1 VTLVQPRTNS
11 ARRTY
16 FTLNDIVLLT
26 MLAALV
32 FVLRVYLRIP
42 THIPGKSGFFWV
54 IPIILGIGIC
64 AKPGAGTYIGVIS
77 GALTVLFGMGDNS
90 MEFFNYLVMGL
101 SIDVYSFMFRG
112 HLDSVFVG
120 MVIGAAGNLTKMIV
134 NYYFDYVFG
143 VPMELIIA
151 KMGIAP
157 ITHVVAAGL
166 GGILASLV
174 LARLYRSGVV
184 KKYE

>member
-1 VTLVQPRTNS
+1 MKP
-11 ARRTY
+11 RTY
-16 FTLNDIVLLT
+16 FTLYDIVLLT

-64 AKPGAGTYIGVIS
+64 AKLGSGTYIGIIS
-77 GALTVLFGMGDNS
+77 GTLTVLFGMGDNGVL
-90 MEFFNYLVMGL
+90 EFVNYLVMGL
-101 SIDVYSFMFRG
+101 ALDVYSFMFRG
-112 HLDSVFVG
+112 HLDNAIVG
-120 MVIGAAGNLTKMIV
+120 AVIGAAANLTKMVV
-134 NYYFDYVFG
+134 NYYLDYIMG
-143 VPMELIIA
+143 VPLELIVA

-157 ITHVVAAGL
+157 FTHVIAAGL
-166 GGILASLV
+166 GGLLAALV

>member
-1 VTLVQPRTNS
+1 MK
-11 ARRTY
+11 ARTY
-16 FTLNDIVLLT
+16 FTLQDIVLLT

-64 AKPGAGTYIGVIS
+64 AKPGSGVYIGVIS
-77 GALTVLFGMGDNS
+77 GALTVMFGMGDNG
-90 MEFFNYLVMGL
+90 MLEFINYLVMGL
-101 SIDVYSFMFRG
+101 AIDVYSFMFRG

-120 MVIGAAGNLTKMIV
+120 MVIGAAGNITKMVV
-134 NYYFDYVFG
+134 NYYLDYIMG
-143 VPMELIIA
+143 VPLELIMA

-157 ITHVVAAGL
+157 ITHVVAGGL
-166 GGILASLV
+166 GGLLAALV

>member
-1 VTLVQPRTNS
+1 VKPRS
-11 ARRTY
+11 Y

-64 AKPGAGTYIGVIS
+64 AKVGSGTYIGIIS
-77 GALTVLFGMGDNS
+77 GVLTVMFGMGDNGVL
-90 MEFFNYLVMGL
+90 EFINYLVMGL
-101 SIDVYSFMFRG
+101 ALDAYSFMFRG

-120 MVIGAAGNLTKMIV
+120 AVIGAAANLTKMVV
-134 NYYFDYVFG
+134 NYYLDYIMG
-143 VPMELIIA
+143 VPLELIMA

-166 GGILASLV
+166 GGALAALV